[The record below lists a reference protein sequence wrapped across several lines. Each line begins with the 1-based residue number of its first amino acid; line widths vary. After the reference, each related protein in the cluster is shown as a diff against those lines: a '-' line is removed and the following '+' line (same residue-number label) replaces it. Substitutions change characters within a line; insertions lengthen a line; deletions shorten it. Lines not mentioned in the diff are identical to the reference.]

1 MHPVAVTGT
10 WLHLLS
16 VLTLV
21 REGLVMAY
29 LPALGGRLPEPVA
42 GWDVIE
48 ITEEEARSL
57 ATVGMNIDQERHLI
71 DRRLE
76 RIIDELDR
84 HGMTPVPIGID
95 TLAKW
100 GGAIRCVALP
110 FSREAD

>member
-1 MHPVAVTGT
+1 
-10 WLHLLS
+10 
-16 VLTLV
+16 
-21 REGLVMAY
+21 
-29 LPALGGRLPEPVA
+29 
-42 GWDVIE
+42 
-48 ITEEEARSL
+48 
-57 ATVGMNIDQERHLI
+57 MNIDQERHLI